1 VFVAETPV
9 GLFFVDDHGNIIER
23 ELFVGGPSEAAA
35 QLQHLQEGKVDARI
49 LDTMKRVA
57 KLHELVFENELL
69 GNAAKEAGLEVSVR
83 PDPVIQQFRSRL
95 SADSVERENWVKA
108 QALDF
113 GVTRTADGY
122 NEFVRQVTLQIAR
135 AGIALAATKRD
146 LSAVQAMRAVD
157 DLDKTLNLLAGRV
170 REWYGLHFP
179 EMDRMIENHDTYARL
194 VSKLGNRRNFTLTN
208 LLDHGLPKATAE
220 QLAASASKSMGGEI
234 EEQDLAVLQSFCEL
248 MLELYK
254 FRSKS
259 ESYVEEVLKQ
269 VAPNMTALVGAAL
282 SARLISIAGSLDN
295 LAKMPASTLQVLGAE
310 KALFRS
316 LKTGARPPKHGVIFQ
331 HTAIHQAP
339 RWQRGKIARTLSGK
353 LTIAARVDAFK
364 GEFVGEKL
372 KGDVSKKIDG
382 IKERYKTAP
391 PASPP
396 TPPPSAPRQR
406 FQRKSEFQRKRDF
419 GRKRK
424 AR

>member
-1 VFVAETPV
+1 
-9 GLFFVDDHGNIIER
+9 
-23 ELFVGGPSEAAA
+23 
-35 QLQHLQEGKVDARI
+35 
-49 LDTMKRVA
+49 M
-57 KLHELVFENELL
+57 
-69 GNAAKEAGLEVSVR
+69 
-83 PDPVIQQFRSRL
+83 
-95 SADSVERENWVKA
+95 KA
-108 QALDF
+108 QSLDL
-113 GVTRTADGY
+113 GVTRTAAGY
-122 NEFVRQVTLQIAR
+122 NEFAREVTLQIAR
-135 AGIALAATKRD
+135 TGIALAATKRD

-179 EMDRMIENHDTYARL
+179 EMDRLIENHDTYARL
-194 VSKLGNRRNFTLTN
+194 VAKLGDRRNFTLTN
-208 LLDHGLPKATAE
+208 LVDQGLPKEMAE
-220 QLAASASKSMGGEI
+220 QLTAAAMKSMGGEI
-234 EEQDLAVLQSFCEL
+234 EDQDLAVLRTFCEL

-254 FRSKS
+254 FRAKS
-259 ESYVEEVLKQ
+259 ESYVEDVLEK
-269 VAPNMTALVGAAL
+269 VAPNMTAIVGAAL
-282 SARLISIAGSLDN
+282 SARLISIAGSLNN

-331 HTAIHQAP
+331 YTAIHQAP

-364 GEFVGEKL
+364 GEFVGDKL
-372 KGDVSKKIDG
+372 KDDVNKKIDG

-391 PASPP
+391 PSSPL
-396 TPPPSAPRQR
+396 PPPSGQR
-406 FQRKSEFQRKRDF
+406 FQRKRDF